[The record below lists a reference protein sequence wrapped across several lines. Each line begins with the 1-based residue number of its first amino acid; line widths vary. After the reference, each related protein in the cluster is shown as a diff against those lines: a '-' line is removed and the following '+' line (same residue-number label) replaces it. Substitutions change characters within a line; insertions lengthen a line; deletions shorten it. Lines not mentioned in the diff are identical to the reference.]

1 VATGQPQVGEL
12 LAGRYLLLEV
22 VAEDGPATLWR
33 ATDEILAR
41 AVAVKVVPVPTRAAR
56 EQAQPFLD
64 AAVRTCVVNHPGL
77 ARVYD
82 ASVETR
88 PGRGKDLAYVISE
101 WVEGEPL
108 DQHLDAVGAL
118 SGPDAADLL
127 RQAADAV
134 SAAHAGGILHGRLH
148 PRNVLVTPTG
158 RVRITDATVASA
170 LHGDPTAT
178 SATTLGVT
186 RDTGDLA
193 ALLYAMVTVRW
204 PSTSDLPGGSL
215 PVAPG
220 TEAHAMSARQVRAGV
235 PRALDLVIT
244 RALEPGQS
252 TLPPLPTPA
261 TLAGAVESA
270 VAEARLA
277 KAAPAGPRP
286 PSRLRAAA
294 PTLVIVGLLLAFG
307 IGGWMLGLAVGDLRR
322 PANAV
327 DAIVSTAAPDA
338 GQSNAPYN
346 LRQVRI
352 RDFDPAGDRQENA
365 DQVRN
370 AVDGFPNTTWSTSRY
385 RSSTFGGL
393 KSGVGLLVDLG
404 SVRRLSEVQVG
415 FSARGARVELR
426 VSDNAPPDNPFG
438 ANAMRTVAAA
448 TKGDQVATLRPA
460 NGTVGRYVLIWITGL
475 PKDGDGYRVGVSEL
489 RIG

>member
-1 VATGQPQVGEL
+1 MAPGQPQVGEL

-22 VAEDGPATLWR
+22 VADDGPAALWR
-33 ATDEILAR
+33 ATDEVLAR
-41 AVAVKVVPVPTRAAR
+41 TVAVKVVPVPTKTAR

-101 WVEGEPL
+101 WVDGESL
-108 DQHLDAVGAL
+108 DEHLGSVGAL

-127 RQAADAV
+127 RQASDALA
-134 SAAHAGGILHGRLH
+134 AAHAGGILHGRLH
-148 PRNVLVTPTG
+148 PRNVLVTANG

-178 SATTLGVT
+178 TATALGVT
-186 RDTGDLA
+186 RDTGDLG
-193 ALLYAMVTVRW
+193 ALLYALVTARW
-204 PSTSDLPGGSL
+204 PSTSDLPSGSL
-215 PVAPG
+215 AVAPG
-220 TEAHAMSARQVRAGV
+220 TEAQAMSARQVRAGV

-244 RALEPGQS
+244 QALSPGL
-252 TLPPLPTPA
+252 TTMPPLRTPDA
-261 TLAGAVESA
+261 LAAAAESA
-270 VAEARLA
+270 VAEARLVTSVPTGPRA
-277 KAAPAGPRP
+277 PSKLRKAAPA
-286 PSRLRAAA
+286 LIIAA
-294 PTLVIVGLLLAFG
+294 LLTAVG

-327 DAIVSTAAPDA
+327 DAIVSTAAPSP
-338 GQSNAPYN
+338 GQSGAP
-346 LRQVRI
+346 LSLAKVRI

-365 DQVRN
+365 EQVRN
-370 AVDGFPNTTWSTSRY
+370 AIDGFPNTTWSTSRY
-385 RSSTFGGL
+385 RSATFGGL
-393 KSGVGLLVDLG
+393 KGGVGLLLDLG
-404 SVRRLSEVQVG
+404 SVRSLKQVQVG
-415 FSARGARVELR
+415 FSAPGAKVELR
-426 VSDNAPPDNPFG
+426 VADLPPPDNAMA
-438 ANAMRTVAAA
+438 ANALRTVATAD
-448 TKGDQVATLRPA
+448 KGDQVATLRPA
-460 NGTVGRYVLIWITGL
+460 AGTVGRYLLIWITGL